1 MNEIDGLPVV
11 ADRANAIDQHE
22 KCFAVL
28 GLGGTRP
35 NPLDSPAFSGYVQH
49 MLNVLPYCLWIMAS
63 GAGGAELPPWF
74 PPGTPPAPALDVVQ
88 MSGAT
93 ADDKLTMTTLQGL
106 VNRGS
111 ESRLW
116 LHLGA
121 WDQFWLARLVD
132 KGYIH
137 GSSELTMDQ
146 ALEKYSPQYRKVI
159 VYDPAVSAS
168 INIGTMLGSLEDGIV
183 VSPDRAAS
191 PALVNKAVEDLRGRW
206 KTQVEA
212 YRWAFESLW
221 PRMHEGVLA
230 CYHPTV
236 TQHHLR
242 DYLVRNRIFHFWVTS
257 PEKADGIVSNHEQEM
272 AFLRDLL
279 AKTPSGI
286 PVLGFWFSGE
296 DRGVDEYAGVGL
308 AGEFGKITVVCDWAT
323 NLSLLSGVRADL
335 ERAVR
340 AYQQRVDRTPPTL
353 EPGKIYIA
361 YDIVESGDS
370 PSYVETRQP
379 EVWKDPKRGSL
390 PINWSLGPAV
400 LDLAPPVAEYY
411 YETATPKDY
420 LYMSISGAGYCHPYR
435 NLMRLSPAPEAA
447 WTAYLDRT
455 AQYLRRM
462 GCQEIGL
469 YTDAWKPYDR
479 QAQDPVTL
487 RFLLGIPGVKML
499 VLGMGRDEGMNATNG
514 NYLLGQSPALVSH
527 ILTRWPTD
535 YISKTREENIQWL
548 VDDIRAQTP
557 APRPAFM
564 QVMALSWAYAP
575 SEIAD
580 VQQRLGEE
588 YVPVTLPVFAGLYRA
603 AMT

>member
-1 MNEIDGLPVV
+1 MFN
-11 ADRANAIDQHE
+11 N
-22 KCFAVL
+22 
-28 GLGGTRP
+28 
-35 NPLDSPAFSGYVQH
+35 
-49 MLNVLPYCLWIMAS
+49 MLNVLPHLLCLL
-63 GAGGAELPPWF
+63 AGGIGVVDLPPWF
-74 PPGTPPAPALDVVQ
+74 PPGSPPAPTLDVVQ
-88 MSGAT
+88 MAT
-93 ADDKLTMTTLQGL
+93 ATPDDKLTMTTLQGL
-106 VNRGS
+106 VNRGP

-116 LHLGA
+116 LNLGA

-137 GSSELTMDQ
+137 DSAELTIDR
-146 ALEKYSPQYRKVI
+146 ALDKYAPQYRKLI
-159 VYDPAVSAS
+159 VFDPAVSAS
-168 INIGTMLGSLEDGIV
+168 INIATMIGSLDDGIV

-191 PALVNKAVEDLRGRW
+191 PALANKAVEDLRGRW

-212 YRWAFESLW
+212 YQWAFESLW
-221 PRMHEGVLA
+221 PRMHQGVLA
-230 CYHPTV
+230 CYHPTA

-257 PEKADGIVSNHEQEM
+257 PEKADGVVSDHKQEM

-279 AKTPSGI
+279 AKTPSNI

-308 AGEFGKITVVCDWAT
+308 AGEYGKITVVCDWAT
-323 NLSLLSGVRADL
+323 NLSVLSGVRADL
-335 ERAVR
+335 EGAVR
-340 AYQQRVDRTPPTL
+340 EYRQRVDRTLPTL
-353 EPGKIYIA
+353 DPGKIYIA

-379 EVWKDPKRGSL
+379 EIWKDPKRGSL

-400 LDLAPPVAEYY
+400 LDLAPPVAQYY

-462 GCQEIGL
+462 GCQELGL

-479 QAQDPVTL
+479 EAQDPVTL
-487 RFLLGIPGVKML
+487 RFLRGIPGVKML
-499 VLGMGRDEGMNATNG
+499 VLGMGRDEGMNAANG
-514 NYLLGQSPALVSH
+514 NYVLGKPPALVSH

-535 YISKTREENIQWL
+535 YASKTREENIQWL

-575 SEIAD
+575 SEIAE
-580 VQQRLGEE
+580 VQQRLGGE
-588 YVPVTLPVFAGLYRA
+588 YVPVNLPVFAALYQA
-603 AMT
+603 AHASN